1 MKRFAL
7 YIAVFT
13 ATALAGTVWAGQDRT
28 ERQIRLELDLADGSH
43 VVGTPEIESLPVQT
57 SYAKMD
63 IPLHQILAIKMGDD
77 HETAAFD
84 LRNGD
89 KLKGVLTLSP
99 VKLETVFGKV
109 SIGIEHIKE
118 INVIL
123 SGAAMP
129 EGLRKALVLY
139 YSFDLDEK
147 GKVTDESGK
156 GNAGEVHGAKWTSK
170 GKVGGAYEMDGRSS
184 QIESIRNV
192 EIEGSK
198 PRTLAAWIR
207 CDDLPAGKTAVPVG
221 FGRSNCYAD
230 PFCSGT
236 LYAIGVHCVGG
247 TKTIGM
253 WGVNQ
258 SDVWS
263 ATPFSAGR
271 WYHAAATFDGKTVRF
286 YLDGK
291 LDVSKEVPVNTAT
304 SPLAIGRIWGDY
316 PDRSRFVGAV
326 DEVMVYNRALTEE
339 EVRQLYDAQR

>member
-1 MKRFAL
+1 MNRFAL
-7 YIAVFT
+7 YISVFT
-13 ATALAGTVWAGQDRT
+13 ATALAGVAWAEEDKPEPQL
-28 ERQIRLELDLADGSH
+28 RLDLELADGSR
-43 VVGTPEIESLPVQT
+43 VIGVPSIDLVPVQT

-63 IPLHQILAIKMGDD
+63 IPLKQITTIKMEED
-77 HETAAFD
+77 HETASLD

-89 KLKGVLTLSP
+89 KLKGVISLAP
-99 VKLETVFGKV
+99 IKLETVFGKV
-109 SIGIEHIKE
+109 AIGVEHIRTFR
-118 INVIL
+118 VVL
-123 SGAAMP
+123 SLGALP
-129 EGLRKALVLY
+129 DSLKHGLVLY

-339 EVRQLYDAQR
+339 EVRQLYDARR

>member
-1 MKRFAL
+1 MKRIVPC
-7 YIAVFT
+7 IAVFT
-13 ATALAGTVWAGQDRT
+13 AMMLIGTVWAGQDKP
-28 ERQIRLELDLADGSH
+28 EPQLRLELDLTDGSRII
-43 VVGTPEIESLPVQT
+43 GTPRLDSLSVQT
-57 SYAKMD
+57 SYARMD
-63 IPLHQILAIKMGDD
+63 IPLHQILTIKMGED

-109 SIGIEHIKE
+109 AIGVEHIKE

-123 SGAAMP
+123 SGAAML

-139 YSFDLDEK
+139 YSFDRDEG

-156 GNAGEVHGAKWTSK
+156 GNAGEVKDAKWTSK

-207 CDDLPAGKTAVPVG
+207 CDDLPVGKTAVPVG

-236 LYAIGVHCVGG
+236 LFAIGVHCVGG

-316 PDRSRFVGAV
+316 PDRARFVGTV
-326 DEVMVYNRALTEE
+326 DEVMVFGRALTEE
-339 EVRQLYDAQR
+339 EIRQIYDTQK

>member
-1 MKRFAL
+1 MVTAMAL
-7 YIAVFT
+7 VGVA
-13 ATALAGTVWAGQDRT
+13 WAQEDKP
-28 ERQIRLELDLADGSH
+28 EPQLRLELDLTDGSRIIG
-43 VVGTPEIESLPVQT
+43 VPSIDLVPVQT
-57 SYAKMD
+57 SYAKMEVS
-63 IPLHQILAIKMGDD
+63 LVQITTIKMEED
-77 HETAAFD
+77 HETASLD

-89 KLKGVLTLSP
+89 KLKGVISLAP
-99 VKLETVFGKV
+99 IKLETLFGKV
-109 SIGIEHIKE
+109 AIGVEYIRAFR
-118 INVIL
+118 VVL
-123 SGAAMP
+123 SLGALP
-129 EGLRKALVLY
+129 DSLKHGLVLH
-139 YSFDLDEK
+139 YSFDRDEK

-156 GNAGEVHGAKWTSK
+156 GNAGEVKDAKWTSK
-170 GKVGGAYEMDGRSS
+170 GKVGGAYEMDGRRS

-207 CDDLPAGKTAVPVG
+207 CDDLPVGKTAVPVG

-230 PFCSGT
+230 PFCSGP
-236 LYAIGVHCVGG
+236 LYALGVHCVGG

-286 YLDGK
+286 YRDGK

-339 EVRQLYDAQR
+339 DVRQLYDARR